1 MEKLF
6 IFNKNL
12 LTKNNKKLYIVLYM
26 KIYNTNKKLL
36 FY

>member
-1 MEKLF
+1 MENLF

-12 LTKNNKKLYIVLYM
+12 LTKGNKKLYIVLYM
-26 KIYNTNKKLL
+26 EIYNTNKELL

>member
-1 MEKLF
+1 MEKIF

-12 LTKNNKKLYIVLYM
+12 LTKGNKKLYIVVCM
-26 KIYNTNKKLL
+26 GIHNTNKKTL